1 VQLHSLVSQVLPQMM
16 VRLVVVAPRRVM
28 ETADKMIQHLADRNP
43 ALILQDLTLLVRTHP
58 AQILPALALPE
69 AIHWGPRAHRA
80 LGRIVRDSLRTANLR
95 TDSHQGV
102 EYPAVK
108 ATVRQ
113 AVEVITPLEAM
124 ATILEGTATTL
135 LAVMAIVLEAMAIIL
150 RVTTPTILQQRNKPS
165 LLTTA
170 IIRQVVMT
178 TILVEE
184 LATIHLE
191 AMATIPLAETVITLL
206 AETATIHLEAMVT
219 TLLAVMATIPLEVTA
234 IILRLTTPTIL
245 LQRNKLGL

>member
-1 VQLHSLVSQVLPQMM
+1 
-16 VRLVVVAPRRVM
+16 M

-184 LATIHLE
+184 MATTPLAETATIHLE